1 MSQFQKSRFLIT
13 VCLLVF
19 ADSAYGQSLALPR
32 VSSGAE
38 TWMRVHVYNDAGLS
52 QRDLNLAE
60 SVATEIFRDKKVEVA
75 WYNCGPSNPTNDAP
89 RCAESLGLNTFELR
103 ICRSCTSSLSARGRE
118 VGGYAAGRTATVSS
132 LWAAQFEQTRYVCST
147 KVLGRAMVHELG
159 HLLLGPNHSP
169 VGIMK
174 ANWMPEDLNPA
185 KLGMLMFTSEQG
197 ELIRS
202 ILKLQGSAN
211 SETVASAKSS
221 IQGDL
226 PSANK

>member
-1 MSQFQKSRFLIT
+1 MSELHRSLGFIAACFL
-13 VCLLVF
+13 VL
-19 ADSAYGQSLALPR
+19 ADGAYGQSLALPR

-38 TWMRVHVYNDAGLS
+38 TWMTVHVYNDAGLS
-52 QRDLNLAE
+52 RRDLNLAE
-60 SVATEIFRDKKVEVA
+60 SVATEVFREKKVQVV
-75 WYNCGPSNPTNDAP
+75 WYNCGPSNPADHDP
-89 RCAESLGLNTFELR
+89 RCAENLGLNTFELR
-103 ICRSCTSSLSARGRE
+103 ICRSCTSFLSQHGRE
-118 VGGYAAGRTATVSS
+118 VGGYATRGTATVSS
-132 LWAAQFEQTRYVCST
+132 LWAAQLEQTRYVCSA
-147 KVLGRAMVHELG
+147 KVLGRAIVHELG

-174 ANWMPEDLNPA
+174 SNWTPKDLDPA

-211 SETVASAKSS
+211 NETVASAKSS
-221 IQGDL
+221 IHGDL